1 MKTLDQQI
9 HILQVQWEPLKFPK
23 LYKPVIVIEDGAY
36 PGGSII
42 TSSNG
47 SCSSDNDVNSHSSD
61 HSGGSNSS
69 IIVNTQSTITI
80 IFLTVPFFF
89 FWLSWVFVAAL
100 DFSLVAVS
108 GGYSSCSAWASI
120 AVASFVVKHG
130 L

>member
-47 SCSSDNDVNSHSSD
+47 SCSSNNDVNSHSSD

-89 FWLSWVFVAAL
+89 FFLAEL
-100 DFSLVAVS
+100 GIRCCS
-108 GGYSSCSAWASI
+108 GLFFSCSEW
-120 AVASFVVKHG
+120 G
-130 L
+130 LL

>member
-23 LYKPVIVIEDGAY
+23 LYKPVTVIEDGAY

-47 SCSSDNDVNSHSSD
+47 SSSSNNDVNSHSSD
-61 HSGGSNSS
+61 HSSGSNSS

-80 IFLTVPFFF
+80 IFLTVPFFWAERGIQCCSGLF
-89 FWLSWVFVAAL
+89 FR
-100 DFSLVAVS
+100 
-108 GGYSSCSAWASI
+108 CSEW
-120 AVASFVVKHG
+120 G
-130 L
+130 LP